1 MAMTEATSW
10 CHGGCV
16 CCLLIP
22 NESEIFFLCCLDDG
36 DFRFGFCGDWD
47 ADQHIADDNGPLLI
61 AACLLLLNADIQV
74 AS

>member
-1 MAMTEATSW
+1 MMEILDLVFAATT
-10 CHGGCV
+10 
-16 CCLLIP
+16 
-22 NESEIFFLCCLDDG
+22 
-36 DFRFGFCGDWD
+36 GDWD